1 MTVLK
6 ENSARAG
13 ATTIVAAVFISV
25 LTLFFIIDAKT
36 VSQGVLQ
43 GLRTAA
49 FAVIPAVFPCAV
61 LSELFIL
68 SGGGE
73 VAAKLFGKPISKV
86 FGTSVYAA
94 SAVILGAVCG
104 FPVGAVTTARL
115 YSSGKIKKAEIER
128 LIGFVSLPSPSFV
141 INVVGVGM
149 FGSRNIGFFL
159 FGCLLLSSFLIGVF
173 SGLKRQKSNENSPL
187 VALKSPYLSE
197 NFVSALY
204 RSAETMIKITASVT
218 FFSAVSVW
226 LGTRLDLPDVF
237 AALLSGILE
246 FSGGCRAAAALG
258 GDVSLPLCAFFLGF
272 SGFGVHFQIIS
283 VCGNVSFKKYFA
295 FSLIKAALCALFVF
309 AVKFCGFD
317 I

>member
-6 ENSARAG
+6 EKSERTG
-13 ATTIVAAVFISV
+13 TLTIVAALFIAV
-25 LTLFFIIDAKT
+25 LTVFFIIDAKT

-49 FAVIPAVFPCAV
+49 LAVIPAIFPCAV

-68 SGGGE
+68 SGGGDV
-73 VAAKLFGKPISKV
+73 VAKIFGKPVSKV

-94 SAVILGAVCG
+94 SAVILGTVCG
-104 FPVGAVTTARL
+104 FPVGAITAARL
-115 YSSGKIKKAEIER
+115 YFSGKIKKAEFER
-128 LIGFVSLPSPSFV
+128 LIGFISLPSPSFV

-149 FGSRNIGFFL
+149 FGSRNIGFLL
-159 FGCLLLSSFLIGVF
+159 FGCLLLSSFFIGVF
-173 SGLKRQKSNENSPL
+173 SGLRRDKTSESTPL
-187 VALKSPYLSE
+187 VALGTPYFSE

-226 LGTRLDLPDVF
+226 LGTRLDLSDVF

-246 FSGGCRAAAALG
+246 FSSGCRAAAALG
-258 GDVSLPLCAFFLGF
+258 GNVSLPLCAFFLGF

-283 VCGNVSFKKYFA
+283 VCGNVSFKKYFV
-295 FSLIKAALCALFVF
+295 FSLIKAVLCAATVF

>member
-6 ENSARAG
+6 EKSARTG
-13 ATTIVAAVFISV
+13 ATTIVAAAFISV

-43 GLRTAA
+43 GLKTAA

-73 VAAKLFGKPISKV
+73 VAAKLFGKPVSKI

-104 FPVGAVTTARL
+104 FPVGAVTAARL
-115 YSSGKIKKAEIER
+115 YASGKIKKAEFER

-149 FGSRNIGFFL
+149 FGSRNIGFLL
-159 FGCLLLSSFLIGVF
+159 FGCLLLSSFFIGVF
-173 SGLKRQKSNENSPL
+173 SGLRRDRSNENSPL
-187 VALKSPYLSE
+187 VALKSPSLSE

-226 LGTRLDLPDVF
+226 LGARLDLPDVW

-258 GDVSLPLCAFFLGF
+258 GGLSLPLCAFSLGF

-283 VCGNVSFKKYFA
+283 VCGSISYKKYFL